1 MTSVVRTPSQIP
13 ASGTYV
19 VTGSMTTAFDETGAS
34 FNIGDLSAGAILY
47 DMGKTVFLPAT
58 GVVKTDVLRKV
69 QLAPFEA
76 IPNTASTTATSF
88 YIRIGGTSGSASPV
102 ARL

>member
-1 MTSVVRTPSQIP
+1 MND
-13 ASGTYV
+13 
-19 VTGSMTTAFDETGAS
+19 AFDETGAS
-34 FNIGDLSAGAILY
+34 FNIFNLSAGAILY

-58 GVVKTDVLRKV
+58 GVAKTQVLRKV

-88 YIRIGGTSGSASPV
+88 YIKIGGTGDASPV
-102 ARL
+102 ARM